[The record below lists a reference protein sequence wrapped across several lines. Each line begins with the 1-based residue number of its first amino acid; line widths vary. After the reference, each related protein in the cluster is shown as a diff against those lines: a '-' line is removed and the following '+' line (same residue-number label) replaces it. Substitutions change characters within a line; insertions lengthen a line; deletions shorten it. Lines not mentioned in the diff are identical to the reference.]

1 MIKRN
6 YLDFKVI
13 GFAFLQTFSNK
24 GYAYEATKAVLEN
37 LAVETVF
44 AVTLQENQ
52 SSIKLIEKL
61 GLKFERIIEQN
72 NEKLHLYQIRLQF
85 IID

>member
-1 MIKRN
+1 M
-6 YLDFKVI
+6 
-13 GFAFLQTFSNK
+13 
-24 GYAYEATKAVLEN
+24 VLEN